1 MYAFERDF
9 WIKKFVCLKN
19 FTNDGF
25 AEQQIKGQ
33 QNSMNLVKKKSKNFT
48 YISIIGN
55 LNI

>member
-33 QNSMNLVKKKSKNFT
+33 QNSMNLVKKK
-48 YISIIGN
+48 N
-55 LNI
+55 LKILHILVLLVT